1 MCILRGDTHG
11 GLVRVSKQMGG
22 LEWGGHQKVDGCPW
36 GASVD
41 THRKKW
47 RVLRAIESRLGFVGK
62 VPKGRWKALGW
73 PKRHTEVLESTRKE
87 TEGLWGHREPPRGA
101 LLEQKDKQQCWFPS
115 YFSSKLKNCKS
126 KPKGRENQRD
136 LGHEDKDLAPW
147 GHQKLHVGM
156 WMAP

>member
-22 LEWGGHQKVDGCPW
+22 LEWGRHQKVDGCPW

-62 VPKGRWKALGW
+62 VPKGR
-73 PKRHTEVLESTRKE
+73 
-87 TEGLWGHREPPRGA
+87 
-101 LLEQKDKQQCWFPS
+101 
-115 YFSSKLKNCKS
+115 
-126 KPKGRENQRD
+126 
-136 LGHEDKDLAPW
+136 
-147 GHQKLHVGM
+147 
-156 WMAP
+156 